1 MHSSWS
7 DPEIESALITVLRP
21 AMAPLG
27 AIDRML
33 AQLPAQVPPTPLWHQ
48 RRIRFAVALAAA
60 AIALILG
67 ATPQARDAVANTV
80 RQLFY
85 FVPGQG
91 IRSAPATS
99 RVLDHPV
106 VVSREGIT
114 VRVVGVLATERYTT
128 LTLTVDGLP
137 DVKTGYP
144 SGPLPMPYLQDPS
157 GHRTDGNSAG
167 GGGRYWTY
175 GFDALPRD
183 ARRVTLV
190 VDSLSLGMP
199 SALGAQLGIW
209 RIDLPLT
216 PVTSSALS
224 QASTVGS
231 SATVH
236 GITVVLGQLAQ
247 SSEGLQAHLTA
258 GGSRSSQVEYLELA
272 PPLSE
277 QNYLPGS
284 GQSGQ
289 WDLTLPANLTTIG
302 IARLHDV
309 ESGNA
314 SVSFNMPS
322 TGTLALDRSIQLGRY
337 VVVLERAE
345 WFDGPNGHTLR
356 VYFHAG
362 PAVDGGQVTNFE
374 LDGVNSYGFVW
385 ADQPPGSGYL
395 ELLNKPGPGRI
406 TLRMKNPH
414 VVIEGPWELPV
425 PVGSASPR

>member
-7 DPEIESALITVLRP
+7 DPEIESALVAVLRP
-21 AMAPLG
+21 ASVPVG
-27 AIDRML
+27 TVDRML
-33 AQLPAQVPPTPLWHQ
+33 SRLPARLPAAPLWRQ
-48 RRIRFAVALAAA
+48 RRIRLAVALAAA
-60 AIALILG
+60 GIALILG

-99 RVLDHPV
+99 LVLDHAV

-128 LTLTVDGLP
+128 LSLTVDGLP

-157 GHRTDGNSAG
+157 GHHYDGNSAAG
-167 GGGRYWTY
+167 GSRDWTY
-175 GFDALPRD
+175 GFYALPRNT
-183 ARRVTLV
+183 RHVTLV
-190 VDSLSLGMP
+190 VDSLMLGIP
-199 SALGAQLGIW
+199 SVLGAHLGVW

-224 QASTVGS
+224 QASTVGAS
-231 SATVH
+231 VTLH
-236 GITVVLGQLAQ
+236 GLTVVLGQIAR
-247 SSEGLQAHLTA
+247 SGDGLQAHLTA
-258 GGSRSSQVEYLELA
+258 AGSRSSQVEYLELA

-289 WDLTLPANLTTIG
+289 WDLSLPANLTTIG

-309 ESGNA
+309 EPGNA
-314 SVSFNMPS
+314 SVSFNMPATS
-322 TGTLALDRSIQLGRY
+322 TVRLDRSVQLGNY

-356 VYFHAG
+356 VYFHSG
-362 PAVDGGQVTNFE
+362 PAVDGGQLTNFE
-374 LDGVNSYGFVW
+374 LDGVNSYAFVW
-385 ADQPPGSGYL
+385 AEPSGASGYF
-395 ELLNKPGPGRI
+395 ELLNNPAPGRI
-406 TLRMKNPH
+406 TLRLKSPH
-414 VVIEGPWELPV
+414 IVVEGPWELPV
-425 PVGSASPR
+425 PAR

>member
-1 MHSSWS
+1 MHTSWS
-7 DPEIESALITVLRP
+7 DPEIESGLVAVLRP
-21 AMAPLG
+21 ATLPVG

-33 AQLPAQVPPTPLWHQ
+33 AQLPSRLPAVPLWRQ
-48 RRIRFAVALAAA
+48 RRIRFAAALAAA

-99 RVLDHPV
+99 LVLDHPV

-128 LTLTVDGLP
+128 LSLTVDGLP

-144 SGPLPMPYLQDPS
+144 SGPVPMPYLQDAA
-157 GHRTDGNSAG
+157 GHRYDGHSAAG
-167 GGGRYWTY
+167 GSRYWTY
-175 GFDALPRD
+175 GFDALPRN

-190 VDSLSLGMP
+190 VDSLMLGMP
-199 SALGAQLGIW
+199 SALGAHLGVW

-224 QASTVGS
+224 QAAAVGS
-231 SATVH
+231 SVTVH
-236 GITVVLGQLAQ
+236 GVTVILGQIAR
-247 SSEGLQAHLTA
+247 SNDGLQAHLTA

-277 QNYLPGS
+277 RNYLPGS

-289 WDLTLPANLTTIG
+289 WDLSLPANLTTIG

-309 ESGNA
+309 EPGNA
-314 SVSFNMPS
+314 SVSFNMPAS
-322 TGTLALDRSIQLGRY
+322 GTVRLDRSVQLGRY
-337 VVVLERAE
+337 VVGVERAE

-356 VYFHAG
+356 VYFHSG
-362 PAVDGGQVTNFE
+362 PAVDGGHVTNFE
-374 LDGVNSYGFVW
+374 LDGVNSYGFAW
-385 ADQPPGSGYL
+385 ADPSSASGYL

-406 TLRMKNPH
+406 TLRMKSPH
-414 VVIEGPWELPV
+414 IVVEGPWELPV
-425 PVGSASPR
+425 PAT

>member
-1 MHSSWS
+1 MQSSWS
-7 DPEIESALITVLRP
+7 DPELDSALVAVLRP
-21 AMAPLG
+21 ATAPLG

-33 AQLPAQVPPTPLWHQ
+33 AQLPARLPATPLWRQ
-48 RRIRFAVALAAA
+48 RRIRFAAALAAA

-67 ATPQARDAVANTV
+67 ASPQARDAVANTV

-99 RVLDHPV
+99 LVLEHPV

-114 VRVVGVLATERYTT
+114 VRVVGVLATERNTT
-128 LTLTVDGLP
+128 LSLTVDGQP

-157 GHRTDGNSAG
+157 GHHYDGNSAAG
-167 GGGRYWTY
+167 GSRYWTY
-175 GFDALPRD
+175 GFYALPRD

-199 SALGAQLGIW
+199 STLGAHLGVW

-224 QASTVGS
+224 QASTVGAS
-231 SATVH
+231 VTLH
-236 GITVVLGQLAQ
+236 GVTVVLGQVAR
-247 SSEGLQAHLTA
+247 SNDGLQAHLTA

-289 WDLTLPANLTTIG
+289 WDLSLPASLTTIG

-309 ESGNA
+309 EPGNA
-314 SVSFNMPS
+314 SVAFNMPA
-322 TGTLALDRSIQLGRY
+322 TGTVRLNRSVQLGRY

-356 VYFHAG
+356 VYFHSGA
-362 PAVDGGQVTNFE
+362 AIDGGHVTNFE
-374 LDGVNSYGFVW
+374 LDGVNSYSFVW
-385 ADQPPGSGYL
+385 ADPSSVSGYL
-395 ELLNKPGPGRI
+395 ELLNKPGPGHI

-414 VVIEGPWELPV
+414 VVVEGPWELPV
-425 PVGSASPR
+425 PASG

>member
-1 MHSSWS
+1 MRSSWS
-7 DPEIESALITVLRP
+7 DPEIESGLVAVLRP
-21 AMAPLG
+21 ATVPVG

-33 AQLPAQVPPTPLWHQ
+33 AHLPARVPAAPLWRQ
-48 RRIRFAVALAAA
+48 RRIRFAAALAAA

-99 RVLDHPV
+99 LVLDHPV

-114 VRVVGVLATERYTT
+114 VRVVGMLATERYTT
-128 LTLTVDGLP
+128 LSVTVDGLP

-144 SGPLPMPYLQDPS
+144 SGPLPMPYLQDAS
-157 GHRTDGNSAG
+157 GRHYDGHSAG

-183 ARRVTLV
+183 SRRVTLV
-190 VDSLSLGMP
+190 VDSLMLGMP
-199 SALGAQLGIW
+199 SVLGAHLGVW

-224 QASTVGS
+224 QAATVGS
-231 SATVH
+231 SVTVH
-236 GITVVLGQLAQ
+236 GVTVVLGQIAR
-247 SSEGLQAHLTA
+247 SSDGLQAHLTA

-289 WDLTLPANLTTIG
+289 WDLFLPANLTTIG

-309 ESGNA
+309 EPGEA
-314 SVSFNMPS
+314 SISFNMPA
-322 TGTLALDRSIQLGRY
+322 TGSVTQQSSVQLGRY

-345 WFDGPNGHTLR
+345 WIDGPNGHTLR
-356 VYFHAG
+356 VYFHPG
-362 PAVDGGQVTNFE
+362 PAVDGGRVTNWE

-385 ADQPPGSGYL
+385 ADPSTVSGYL
-395 ELLNKPGPGRI
+395 ELLNKPGPGQI

-414 VVIEGPWELPV
+414 VVIEGPWELSV
-425 PVGSASPR
+425 PAS

>member
-7 DPEIESALITVLRP
+7 DPEVESALVAVLRP
-21 AMAPLG
+21 AAVPLG

-33 AQLPAQVPPTPLWHQ
+33 ARLPARLPTAPLWRQ
-48 RRIRFAVALAAA
+48 RRVRFAAALAAA
-60 AIALILG
+60 AIALIVG
-67 ATPQARDAVANTV
+67 ASPQARDAVANTV

-99 RVLDHPV
+99 LVLDHPV

-114 VRVVGVLATERYTT
+114 VSVVGVLATDRYTT
-128 LTLTVDGLP
+128 LSLTVAGLP

-144 SGPLPMPYLQDPS
+144 SGQLPMPYLQDAS
-157 GHRTDGNSAG
+157 GHRYEGNSAG
-167 GGGRYWTY
+167 GGGSYWTY
-175 GFDALPRD
+175 GFYALPRN

-199 SALGAQLGIW
+199 SALGARLGVW

-224 QASTVGS
+224 QASSVGS
-231 SATVH
+231 SVTVH
-236 GITVVLGQLAQ
+236 GVTVVLGQIAR
-247 SSEGLQAHLTA
+247 SNDSLQAHLTA

-289 WDLTLPANLTTIG
+289 WDLALPANLTTIG
-302 IARLHDV
+302 VARLHDV
-309 ESGNA
+309 EPGNA
-314 SVSFNMPS
+314 TVSFNMPASS
-322 TGTLALDRSIQLGRY
+322 TVRLDRSVQLGRY
-337 VVVLERAE
+337 VIVLERAE

-356 VYFHAG
+356 VYFHSG
-362 PAVDGGQVTNFE
+362 PVIDSGQVTNFD
-374 LDGVNSYGFVW
+374 LDGVNSYAFVW
-385 ADQPPGSGYL
+385 ADPSSASGYL
-395 ELLNKPGPGRI
+395 ELLNKPAPGRI
-406 TLRMKNPH
+406 TLRMKSPH
-414 VVIEGPWELPV
+414 VVVDGPWDLPV
-425 PVGSASPR
+425 PAS

>member
-7 DPEIESALITVLRP
+7 DPEIESALVAVLRP
-21 AMAPLG
+21 APAPIG

-33 AQLPAQVPPTPLWHQ
+33 ARLPARVPSAPLWRQ
-48 RRIRFAVALAAA
+48 RRIRFAAALAAA
-60 AIALILG
+60 ALALILG

-99 RVLDHPV
+99 LVLDHPV

-128 LTLTVDGLP
+128 VSLTVAGFP

-144 SGPLPMPYLQDPS
+144 SGPLPMPYLQDAS
-157 GHRTDGNSAG
+157 GHRYGGNSSS

-175 GFDALPRD
+175 GFYALPRD
-183 ARRVTLV
+183 VRRVTLV

-199 SALGAQLGIW
+199 SALGAHLGVW

-231 SATVH
+231 SVTVH
-236 GITVVLGQLAQ
+236 GVTVVLGQVART
-247 SSEGLQAHLTA
+247 SDGLQAHLTA

-289 WDLTLPANLTTIG
+289 WDLALPANLTTIG

-309 ESGNA
+309 EPGNA
-314 SVSFNMPS
+314 SVSFNMPAR
-322 TGTLALDRSIQLGRY
+322 GTLSLQRSVQLGRY
-337 VVVLERAE
+337 VIVLERAG
-345 WFDGPNGHTLR
+345 WDDGPNGHTLR
-356 VYFHAG
+356 VYFHPG
-362 PAVDGGQVTNFE
+362 PAIDGGRVTNWE

-385 ADQPPGSGYL
+385 ADPSTSSGYL

-406 TLRMKNPH
+406 TLHIKNPH
-414 VVIEGPWELPV
+414 VVVEGPWELPV
-425 PVGSASPR
+425 PLDSGSPR

>member
-1 MHSSWS
+1 MRSSWS
-7 DPEIESALITVLRP
+7 DPEIESALVAVLRP
-21 AMAPLG
+21 IAARPG

-33 AQLPAQVPPTPLWHQ
+33 AQLPARSPAAPLWRQ
-48 RRIRFAVALAAA
+48 RRMRYAVALAMA

-99 RVLDHPV
+99 LVLDHPV

-128 LTLTVDGLP
+128 VSLTVAGLP

-144 SGPLPMPYLQDPS
+144 SGPLPMPYLQDAS
-157 GHRTDGNSAG
+157 GRRTDGNSAG
-167 GGGRYWTY
+167 GGGSYWTY
-175 GFDALPRD
+175 GFYALPRD
-183 ARRVTLV
+183 ARRVALV

-199 SALGAQLGIW
+199 SALGAHLGVW
-209 RIDLPLT
+209 RIELPLT

-224 QASTVGS
+224 QASPVGS
-231 SATVH
+231 SVTLH
-236 GITVVLGQLAQ
+236 GVTVVLLQLAR
-247 SSEGLQAHLTA
+247 SNDGLQAHLTA
-258 GGSRSSQVEYLELA
+258 GGSRSSQVDSLELE
-272 PPLSE
+272 PPLTD

-289 WDLTLPANLTTIG
+289 WDLTLAANLTTIG

-309 ESGNA
+309 EPGNA

-322 TGTLALDRSIQLGRY
+322 TGTLPLERSVQLGRY

-356 VYFHAG
+356 VYFHPG
-362 PAVDGGQVTNFE
+362 PAIDGGQVTNWE

-385 ADQPPGSGYL
+385 ADPSTSSGYL
-395 ELLNKPGPGRI
+395 ELLNKPGPGHI

-425 PVGSASPR
+425 PVS

>member
-7 DPEIESALITVLRP
+7 DPEIESALVA
-21 AMAPLG
+21 AMHPIAAPPG

-33 AQLPAQVPPTPLWHQ
+33 ARLPARVPAAPLWRQ
-48 RRIRFAVALAAA
+48 RRVRFAAALAAA

-67 ATPQARDAVANTV
+67 AMPQARDAVANTV

-85 FVPGQG
+85 FIPGQG

-99 RVLDHPV
+99 LVLDHPV

-128 LTLTVDGLP
+128 LSLTVAGLP

-144 SGPLPMPYLQDPS
+144 SGPLPMPYLQDAS
-157 GHRTDGNSAG
+157 GHRYDGNSAG
-167 GGGRYWTY
+167 GGGSYWNY
-175 GFDALPRD
+175 GFYALPRGT
-183 ARRVTLV
+183 RHVTLV
-190 VDSLSLGMP
+190 VDSLMLGMP
-199 SALGAQLGIW
+199 SALGAHLGVW

-224 QASTVGS
+224 QASPVGS
-231 SATVH
+231 SVTVH
-236 GITVVLGQLAQ
+236 GVTVVLGQIAR
-247 SSEGLQAHLTA
+247 SNDGLQAHLTA
-258 GGSRSSQVEYLELA
+258 GGSRSSQVEYLEFA

-289 WDLTLPANLTTIG
+289 WDLALPANLTTIG
-302 IARLHDV
+302 IARIHDV
-309 ESGNA
+309 EPGNA
-314 SVSFNMPS
+314 SVSFNMPAN
-322 TGTLALDRSIQLGRY
+322 GTLPLGRSVQLGRY
-337 VVVLERAE
+337 LVVLERAE

-362 PAVDGGQVTNFE
+362 PPIDGGQVTNFE
-374 LDGVNSYGFVW
+374 LDGVNSDSFVW
-385 ADQPPGSGYL
+385 ADQPTGSGYL
-395 ELLNKPGPGRI
+395 ELLNEPGPGRI

-414 VVIEGPWELPV
+414 VVVDGPWELPL
-425 PVGSASPR
+425 PVK